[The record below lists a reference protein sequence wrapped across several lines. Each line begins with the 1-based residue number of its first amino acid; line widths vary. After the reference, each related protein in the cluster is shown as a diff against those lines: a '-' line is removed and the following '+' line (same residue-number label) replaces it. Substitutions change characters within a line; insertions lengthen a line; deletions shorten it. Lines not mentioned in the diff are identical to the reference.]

1 MYHLRST
8 LIDIIT
14 EPKSIIDD
22 THIPTKIPD
31 SLLTKNQS
39 IIEKIRD
46 KKVGIVHI
54 RNTFNGIFETFINL
68 INIHYP
74 NMVGTH
80 IPTKIPGISSTKNH
94 SKIEKTRDIITES
107 PNK

>member
-1 MYHLRST
+1 LRST

-68 INIHYP
+68 INTQYP
-74 NMVGTH
+74 NMVGTQ